1 MSDIKIVRV
10 TKKSDLKKFIKFPYK
25 LYKNNVNWVPP
36 LLLEQYRKFDQHK
49 NPFFEHAKVAF
60 FIACKDKKMVGRIAA
75 IVNDRHNEFHND
87 KTGFFGFFECIN
99 DYKIAEALLKNAKN
113 FLKGHGMNAMRGP
126 MKFSTNDEIG
136 FLISGFDEPSV
147 IMMNYNPMFYNA
159 FMVKFGMIKA
169 KDVYAFKINSKDVTI
184 TDTLKKVNKSLKN
197 KNNITIR
204 KISLN
209 EFANEVKK
217 IKEIYDEARS
227 LNWGLVPMTDAEID
241 HQMADM
247 KQIME
252 EELVLIAEIDGEPA
266 AFSLT
271 LPNINEILIKIKNG
285 RMFPWGF
292 LQLLLHKNS
301 VEGLRVI
308 TLGIKK
314 KFEHMGLSSLF
325 YIETIERAIELGY
338 KWAEASWIPED
349 NVKMIRHLT
358 QLGGKQY
365 KEYRVYETNI

>member
-10 TKKSDLKKFIKFPYK
+10 TKKSDLKKFIKLPYK
-25 LYKNNVNWVPP
+25 LYKKDPNWVPH
-36 LLLEQYRKFDQHK
+36 LLLERYREFDQQK

-60 FIACKDKKMVGRIAA
+60 FLAWQEKKLVGRIAG

>member
-1 MSDIKIVRV
+1 RV
-10 TKKSDLKKFIKFPYK
+10 TKKSDLKKFIKLPYK
-25 LYKNNVNWVPP
+25 LYKKDPNWVPH
-36 LLLEQYRKFDQHK
+36 LLLERYREFDQQK

-60 FIACKDKKMVGRIAA
+60 FLAWQEKKLVGRIAG